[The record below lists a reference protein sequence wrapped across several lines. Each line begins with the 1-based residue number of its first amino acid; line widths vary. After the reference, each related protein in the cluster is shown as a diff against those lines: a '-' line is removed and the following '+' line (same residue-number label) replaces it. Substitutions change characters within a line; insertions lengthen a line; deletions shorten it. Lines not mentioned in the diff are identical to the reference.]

1 MFGAALDVALM
12 NVQHMKQIAKMARIT
27 AAVTLA
33 TLKESSPAHQMLS
46 DLMRENKKE
55 RLFWAFFF
63 FYKNVLKKTQVS
75 GLQRWPNLPAVPQ
88 NDPEAKQTQGV
99 WFVRSEHPSSE

>member
-1 MFGAALDVALM
+1 MDVALM

-27 AAVTLA
+27 PAVTLA

-55 RLFWAFFF
+55 LLFWGFFC
-63 FYKNVLKKTQVS
+63 KNVLKKTQVS

-88 NDPEAKQTQGV
+88 NDPEAEQTQGV
-99 WFVRSEHPSSE
+99 RFVGSDHPSSE

>member
-27 AAVTLA
+27 PAVTLA
-33 TLKESSPAHQMLS
+33 TLKEFSPARQMLS

-55 RLFWAFFF
+55 LLFFF
-63 FYKNVLKKTQVS
+63 FSY
-75 GLQRWPNLPAVPQ
+75 
-88 NDPEAKQTQGV
+88 
-99 WFVRSEHPSSE
+99 

>member
-55 RLFWAFFF
+55 LLFWAFFF
-63 FYKNVLKKTQVS
+63 F
-75 GLQRWPNLPAVPQ
+75 LQKRIKENTGVRLPTLA
-88 NDPEAKQTQGV
+88 
-99 WFVRSEHPSSE
+99 

>member
-27 AAVTLA
+27 PAVTLA

-55 RLFWAFFF
+55 LLFFF
-63 FYKNVLKKTQVS
+63 F
-75 GLQRWPNLPAVPQ
+75 LQKRIKEN
-88 NDPEAKQTQGV
+88 TGV
-99 WFVRSEHPSSE
+99 RPPTLA